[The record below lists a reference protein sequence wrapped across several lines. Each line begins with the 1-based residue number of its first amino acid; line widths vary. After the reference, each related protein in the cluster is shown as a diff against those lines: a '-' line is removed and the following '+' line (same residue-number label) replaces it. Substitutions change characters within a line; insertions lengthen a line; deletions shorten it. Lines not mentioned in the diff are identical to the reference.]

1 IDALE
6 KRLEEKP
13 LNMKAVSQD
22 WRIAEEDL
30 THLTEKAEEMM
41 ENVRLVE
48 HVIQYANRYRLRNKE
63 LADELVQAENHFYN
77 DYQYKKALEIA
88 VTALEKVETGA
99 FKKVEKAYESKV
111 SVDDIE

>member
-1 IDALE
+1 M
-6 KRLEEKP
+6 EEKP

-48 HVIQYANRYRLRNKE
+48 HVINMLTAIDCVTKNLQMNSFK
-63 LADELVQAENHFYN
+63 QKTISTMIISI
-77 DYQYKKALEIA
+77 KKH
-88 VTALEKVETGA
+88 
-99 FKKVEKAYESKV
+99 
-111 SVDDIE
+111 

>member
-1 IDALE
+1 
-6 KRLEEKP
+6 
-13 LNMKAVSQD
+13 
-22 WRIAEEDL
+22 
-30 THLTEKAEEMM
+30 
-41 ENVRLVE
+41 
-48 HVIQYANRYRLRNKE
+48 
-63 LADELVQAENHFYN
+63 HFYN